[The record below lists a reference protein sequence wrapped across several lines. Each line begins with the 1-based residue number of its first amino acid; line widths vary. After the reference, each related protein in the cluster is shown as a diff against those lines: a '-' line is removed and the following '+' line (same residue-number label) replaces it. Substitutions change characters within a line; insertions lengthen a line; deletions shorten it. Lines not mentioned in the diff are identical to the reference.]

1 MGEELPW
8 LLVDMSMLAFYN
20 IATARVAG
28 AGGLDQAIEPAN
40 FRVKAEDLEIMCVRA
55 CTRAHVCALCFKNKT
70 KSHRHF
76 RIYLCQV
83 TSESLP
89 AIVEQM

>member
-8 LLVDMSMLAFYN
+8 LSVDMSMLAFYN
-20 IATARVAG
+20 IVTARVAG

-40 FRVKAEDLEIMCVRA
+40 FRGVKAEDLEIMCVR
-55 CTRAHVCALCFKNKT
+55 RAHAHMSGALCFKNKT

-83 TSESLP
+83 TSESFQLL
-89 AIVEQM
+89 

>member
-1 MGEELPW
+1 
-8 LLVDMSMLAFYN
+8 MLAFYN

-40 FRVKAEDLEIMCVRA
+40 FRVKAEVLEIVCVCVCVCV
-55 CTRAHVCALCFKNKT
+55 CTRTHVCALCFKNKS

-89 AIVEQM
+89 ANVEQM